1 MLGTRAIWKSKPIKS
16 SILKS
21 SADRHIL
28 ALVVTTGIASVAAQ
42 LVFVREYLAQ
52 FQGNEIVI
60 ALVFFNWLI
69 LGGIGTW
76 LAHRPRRFSVTV
88 LIICSFTLV
97 LLSVGQLAAIR
108 VLRPL
113 LFSLGASAGFYAI
126 FAFTFFTMAP
136 YAGLVGFVL
145 PYSLFLL
152 RTRSP
157 DYPGVRIYMADN
169 LGDICGGALFA
180 FVLIFFLT
188 PMQTLAAA
196 HLPLAVAAAGIR
208 SRRHWSGLLTGAA
221 VVAAAWG
228 ATAVETTLLR
238 PSVGRLVH
246 YEESR
251 YGRLTVHKDQEQV
264 TLFAD
269 GLPVYTTQDS
279 TLAEETA
286 HYPLSQV
293 RRPDRIL
300 LISSTAGLMDEV
312 LKHKPRV
319 VDYVELDAA
328 VSRLLVQYGVMR
340 VPAGVHQVHGD
351 ARTWL
356 RETDRI
362 YDAILVALPEPDTL
376 QLNRFYTSGFFAVVR
391 SHLSQRGI
399 FSFSVEGYDN
409 FMTAAQRTE
418 VSSLKNTAQRYFEHV
433 QLLPGQR
440 IYFLCR
446 QRPLDLDIPGLLDR
460 QGVATR
466 YVGPY
471 FHGNLTPERLAG
483 LAAEL
488 LPDVPANTDTRPY
501 LMRLMFAR
509 WFTKFNTSPRFFAV
523 ALIVIFGGYLLRLRR
538 EAFVLFTTGLVNMG
552 AEIWVIF
559 AFQIFLGYIYF
570 KIGIVVTV
578 FLAGLLPGAWWGQ
591 RFISRSA
598 LFLML
603 SDGAI
608 IAWIVGFMV
617 AVQVVGD
624 GLPQGFFYAGG
635 FLISL
640 FCGFQFPL
648 ALARAGRNNQ
658 AAAGIFAVDL
668 VGAACGAL
676 VASTLLIPYL
686 GLEGMAAALIGIK
699 IISLTIMGG
708 TYVLRPSTR
717 LPDG

>member
-1 MLGTRAIWKSKPIKS
+1 MPGVRAIWKSKPIKC
-16 SILKS
+16 SILKRTT
-21 SADRHIL
+21 DRHIL
-28 ALVVTTGIASVAAQ
+28 ALVVATGIASVAAQ
-42 LVFVREYLAQ
+42 LVFVREYLSQ

-60 ALVFFNWLI
+60 ALVFFDWLV

-76 LAHRPRRFSVTV
+76 LAHRPRRFSAEV
-88 LIICSFTLV
+88 LIICSLSLV

-108 VLRPL
+108 ILRPM
-113 LFSLGASAGFYAI
+113 LFGLGASAGFYAI

-180 FVLIFFLT
+180 FVLVFFVT
-188 PMQTLAAA
+188 PMQALAVA
-196 HLPLAVAAAGIR
+196 HLPLAIMTAGLF
-208 SRRHWSGLLTGAA
+208 SRRHWGGLLAGAA
-221 VVAAAWG
+221 VAAAWG
-228 ATAVETTLLR
+228 ATAVETSLLR
-238 PSVGRLVH
+238 PAVGRLVH

-251 YGRLTVHKDQEQV
+251 YGRLTVQQDQEQV

-269 GLPVYTTQDS
+269 GVPVYTTQDWIQ
-279 TLAEETA
+279 AEETA

-300 LISSTAGLMDEV
+300 LISSAAGLMDEV
-312 LKHKPRV
+312 LKHKPRAI
-319 VDYVELDAA
+319 DYVELDAA
-328 VSRLLVQYGVMR
+328 VTRLLVQYGMLQ
-340 VPAGVHQVHGD
+340 VPAGVHPVHGD

-362 YDAILVALPEPDTL
+362 YDAILVALPEPDTF
-376 QLNRFYTSGFFAVVR
+376 QLNRFYTDGFFDAVR
-391 SHLSQRGI
+391 AHLSPRGI

-409 FMTAAQRTE
+409 FMTAAQQME
-418 VSSLKNTAQRYFEHV
+418 VSSLKNTAQRYFKYV

-446 QRPLDLDIPGLLDR
+446 QRPLNLDIPGLLAR

-483 LAAEL
+483 LAADL
-488 LPDVPANTDTRPY
+488 LPGVPANTDTRPY
-501 LMRLMFAR
+501 LMRLMFAQ
-509 WFTKFNTSPRFFAV
+509 WFTKFNTSPRFFAIV
-523 ALIVIFGGYLLRLRR
+523 LLVIFGGYLLRLRR

-552 AEIWVIF
+552 TEILVIF

-591 RFISRSA
+591 RHISRPA

-603 SDGAI
+603 SDAAI
-608 IAWIVGFMV
+608 IGWMVGFLV

-624 GLPQGFFYAGG
+624 RLPQGFFYAGG

-699 IISLTIMGG
+699 IVSLIVMGG
-708 TYVLRPSTR
+708 SYALRPSTR
-717 LPDG
+717 LPGE